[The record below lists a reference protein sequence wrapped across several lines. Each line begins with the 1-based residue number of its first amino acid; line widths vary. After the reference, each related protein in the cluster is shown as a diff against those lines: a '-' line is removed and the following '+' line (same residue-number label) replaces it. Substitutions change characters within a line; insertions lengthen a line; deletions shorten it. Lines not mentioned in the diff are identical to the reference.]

1 MSLVFIK
8 LSFKYNSEST
18 QFQLCADFV
27 AFINSKKDLVAEI
40 IKCVKG
46 ILAAYGRYERLTAL
60 KKLPKV
66 AFWSNAELEQHLI
79 NPEISSELANLLTV
93 YESYPYDVMFENRE
107 KNPKIYFQ
115 DE

>member
-1 MSLVFIK
+1 M
-8 LSFKYNSEST
+8 
-18 QFQLCADFV
+18 
-27 AFINSKKDLVAEI
+27 NSKKDLVAEI

-107 KNPKIYFQ
+107 KALTRFPVLIPVIRSCFW
-115 DE
+115 

>member
-1 MSLVFIK
+1 MLK
-8 LSFKYNSEST
+8 LSFKYISEST
-18 QFQLCADFV
+18 QFELYASFV
-27 AFINSKKDLVAEI
+27 AIINSQKDLVAEI
-40 IKCVKG
+40 LKDFKR
-46 ILAAYGRYERLTAL
+46 ILDAHGKSERLRAL

-66 AFWSNAELEQHLI
+66 AFWSNVELEQHLI
-79 NPEISSELANLLTV
+79 NPQISSELANLLTV